1 MSMENLLLSQ
11 QMQTTANNLRNVMG
25 IESDRQRRAG
35 LFSGGGSL
43 IGGGLGLLAGLAL
56 APATGGASLL
66 SLAKFGG
73 AGAGV
78 GSLVGSGIGTFL
90 GGSRR
95 GDATD
100 IGMNTNIISGRE
112 KEFSQSVK
120 DRYNTSI
127 SDFQDNLNTRI
138 LTDALKSGIQGAAFS
153 AMNPMLVGKIQSTT
167 RNVLGMQPASLGATT
182 ASLGT
187 TPANLTAAQEYN
199 PFSNNLNR
207 SNPLNYEPLD
217 PTSINDLSILS
228 GATPAPSSDPT
239 ELYLS
244 QLSDTSASSTGTV
257 GPDQTLPF
265 SNIDISAPGEVDFI
279 GPMQGSPTTSN
290 TNMNQ
295 GNNFFNLIMRRLMG
309 ATPTVQAP
317 GINQNQ
323 NIAELQRLSG
333 PLANPLFGEVQNSKP
348 MMDFFMRDFQ
358 DPRKKDLKESVM
370 SGELVPREALQM
382 LLNMQMTDRLR
393 ATGDTTNVL
402 FDRLEEAGY

>member
-90 GGSRR
+90 GGGRR

-153 AMNPMLVGKIQSTT
+153 AMK
-167 RNVLGMQPASLGATT
+167 PASLGATT

-187 TPANLTAAQEYN
+187 SPANLTAAQEYN

-257 GPDQTLPF
+257 DPDPTLPF

>member
-1 MSMENLLLSQ
+1 
-11 QMQTTANNLRNVMG
+11 
-25 IESDRQRRAG
+25 
-35 LFSGGGSL
+35 
-43 IGGGLGLLAGLAL
+43 
-56 APATGGASLL
+56 
-66 SLAKFGG
+66 
-73 AGAGV
+73 
-78 GSLVGSGIGTFL
+78 
-90 GGSRR
+90 
-95 GDATD
+95 
-100 IGMNTNIISGRE
+100 
-112 KEFSQSVK
+112 
-120 DRYNTSI
+120 
-127 SDFQDNLNTRI
+127 
-138 LTDALKSGIQGAAFS
+138 
-153 AMNPMLVGKIQSTT
+153 
-167 RNVLGMQPASLGATT
+167 
-182 ASLGT
+182 
-187 TPANLTAAQEYN
+187 
-199 PFSNNLNR
+199 
-207 SNPLNYEPLD
+207 
-217 PTSINDLSILS
+217 
-228 GATPAPSSDPT
+228 
-239 ELYLS
+239 
-244 QLSDTSASSTGTV
+244 
-257 GPDQTLPF
+257 LPF